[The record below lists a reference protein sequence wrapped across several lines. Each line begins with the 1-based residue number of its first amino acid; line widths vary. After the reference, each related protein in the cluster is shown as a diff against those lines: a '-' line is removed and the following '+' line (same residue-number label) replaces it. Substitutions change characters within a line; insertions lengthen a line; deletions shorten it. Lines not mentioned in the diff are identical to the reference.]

1 MTLGP
6 AVAAANTLVD
16 AVTGAAGGGYLQFHL
31 GDPGAAG
38 TSNQAGSTTRI
49 AVAWPAAS
57 AGTAT
62 QTGTATLASWAGG
75 SQTLSHY
82 SLWSASTA
90 GTFRGSGTFT
100 ASRAVVNGDSL
111 NVAGIVWSCSKAA

>member
-1 MTLGP
+1 MATGP
-6 AVAAANTLVD
+6 AAATANTLVD
-16 AVTGAAGGGYLQFHL
+16 SVTGAAGGGYLQFHI
-31 GDPGAAG
+31 GDPGASG

-57 AGTAT
+57 SGSAT

-82 SLWSASTA
+82 SLWSASTG